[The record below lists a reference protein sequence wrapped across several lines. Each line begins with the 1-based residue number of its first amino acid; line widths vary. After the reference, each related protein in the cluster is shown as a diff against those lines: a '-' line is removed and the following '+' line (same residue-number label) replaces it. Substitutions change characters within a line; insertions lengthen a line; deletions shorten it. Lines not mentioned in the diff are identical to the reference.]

1 VERELETLFEA
12 QKIETMIME
21 GEQKL
26 LQAPKK
32 LRQMEDQL
40 TEVRDKI
47 EKEKEIVEELEKER
61 RKKEKE
67 LEGEKEKI
75 KKLEVKL
82 YDVKT
87 NKEYQALLKEIESA
101 KEANDR
107 TEEDVLVLM
116 DKVEDLKKDYET
128 SQVEL
133 KRLEKESEIERAEI
147 EKETRSMDEVI
158 AKLTTERDNLLSIV
172 SENLRTTYNILREK
186 RGGIAGTNVRNG
198 VCLGCNMNIP
208 PQLFIEVTKNK
219 QLIQCPS
226 CNRILFFREDD

>member
-1 VERELETLFEA
+1 VNSRKKGCTIGYTPSHLWRQQGGAGIRDLFEA

-87 NKEYQALLKEIESA
+87 NKESRPFA
-101 KEANDR
+101 
-107 TEEDVLVLM
+107 
-116 DKVEDLKKDYET
+116 
-128 SQVEL
+128 
-133 KRLEKESEIERAEI
+133 
-147 EKETRSMDEVI
+147 
-158 AKLTTERDNLLSIV
+158 ERDRIARRAKRP
-172 SENLRTTYNILREK
+172 RTRRMSSCSWTRWKISRKTTRPPKWNS
-186 RGGIAGTNVRNG
+186 RGWRRN
-198 VCLGCNMNIP
+198 
-208 PQLFIEVTKNK
+208 
-219 QLIQCPS
+219 
-226 CNRILFFREDD
+226 RR